1 MVAIHGTTSSNGQ
14 GVIDVN
20 GPWRTLQKRSK
31 SGALAGKAK
40 TSIDIKAD
48 PLLVDPDARDAATIY
63 AGAIRDIIQRQIRGI
78 SKRVTKSTV
87 ERRQRAARNSTS
99 RSYKRRYAGGKTGE
113 TPPDPTSTQWAS
125 DSDRLVNGIV
135 VGRPRS
141 SNRFGAV
148 VTVNAPA
155 NRLEPISFG
164 VSQFASFRDELRRL
178 VPAMD
183 ADFTSDAQS
192 VTQIRK
198 ALADIADLTLSNREA
213 DYRRK
218 LAQRRKLVFDILAA
232 ATGSST
238 LRAIGRLVGG

>member
-1 MVAIHGTTSSNGQ
+1 VVSIPGIPSANGD
-14 GVIDVN
+14 GVIDIN

-31 SGALAGKAK
+31 SGALAKRAK

-48 PLLVDPDARDAATIY
+48 PLLVDPDAKDSATIY

-78 SKRVTKSTV
+78 SKRVSTATV
-87 ERRQRAARNSTS
+87 ERRERASRNTTS
-99 RSYKRRYAGGKTGE
+99 RSYKRRYAGGRTGE
-113 TPPDPTSTQWAS
+113 TPPDPNSTQWAS

-135 VGRPRS
+135 VGRPRAS
-141 SNRFGAV
+141 SRFGAA
-148 VTVNAPA
+148 VTVNVPA

-192 VTQIRK
+192 VTEIRK
-198 ALADIADLTLSNREA
+198 ALAEIADMTLSNKEA

-218 LAQRRKLVFDILAA
+218 LAQRRKLVFDILVA

-238 LRAIGRLVGG
+238 LRAIGRLVGQ